1 MVFQSV
7 IKSIPSLIYSI
18 IFLGLFYWQ
27 FIELYSFI
35 IEQLSR
41 QKLLILYGYIF
52 IYLFGVQIIAVM
64 AVNLLNKYLIKKTT
78 FAVVT
83 IITIVIFYILLFDD
97 FYHVI
102 DYFIKY
108 PLPYNSIIGIVSFI
122 ILSFGYSL
130 YSIVVLLFGKS
141 IPLTH
146 TSIFIILGIIYS
158 IWFIL
163 LYCQI
168 GK

>member
-130 YSIVVLLFGKS
+130 
-141 IPLTH
+141 
-146 TSIFIILGIIYS
+146 
-158 IWFIL
+158 
-163 LYCQI
+163 
-168 GK
+168 